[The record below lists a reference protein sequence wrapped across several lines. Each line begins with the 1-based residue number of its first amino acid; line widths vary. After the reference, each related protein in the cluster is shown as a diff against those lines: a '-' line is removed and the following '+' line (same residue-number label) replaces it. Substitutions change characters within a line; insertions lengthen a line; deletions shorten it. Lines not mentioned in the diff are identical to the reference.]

1 MNKSILQN
9 NSHYHHSCHKMEFL
23 YHYQYHQLVK
33 PNSLVAFC
41 QKFNMGKTIF
51 IKEIITILKEPLL
64 CPTCQKEDKLEKDV
78 VREERSSGKT
88 ILCSRCEAL
97 IVITNHNLRN
107 VELSSFR
114 DDIIMLKEPHLIRK
128 VGY

>member
-1 MNKSILQN
+1 
-9 NSHYHHSCHKMEFL
+9 
-23 YHYQYHQLVK
+23 
-33 PNSLVAFC
+33 
-41 QKFNMGKTIF
+41 MGKTIF
-51 IKEIITILKEPLL
+51 IKEIITILKEPRL

-78 VREERSSGKT
+78 VREERSNGKT

-97 IVITNHNLRN
+97 VVITNYNLKE
-107 VELSSFR
+107 VELSSFK

>member
-1 MNKSILQN
+1 
-9 NSHYHHSCHKMEFL
+9 
-23 YHYQYHQLVK
+23 
-33 PNSLVAFC
+33 
-41 QKFNMGKTIF
+41 MGKTIF
-51 IKEIITILKEPLL
+51 IKEIITILKEPKL
-64 CPTCQKEDKLEKDV
+64 CPTCQKEDRLEKDV

-97 IVITNHNLRN
+97 IVITNHNLSH
-107 VELSSFR
+107 VELSSTR